1 MAEIATIGLDLAK
14 RVFQVHAADAAG
26 REVLRRKLRRSE
38 VEPFFA
44 ALPPCLVAME
54 ACATAHHWARL
65 IAGYG
70 HDARLIPPQYVAPYV
85 RRHKTDAAD
94 AAAICEA
101 ASRPSMRFVPVKTPD
116 QQAVLAL
123 HRTRALLVKQRTMLA
138 NAIRAHLAEHGE
150 IEAQGITRVRALA
163 AALAGGQGGEALPEL
178 ARCALRLL
186 AGQFVAVDGQ
196 IGIAERAIL
205 AWHREQEASRRLASV
220 PGIGPVTASAIVA
233 TIGEVGHFRSGREL
247 AAWLGLTPRQHSSG
261 GKERIGRISKR
272 GDSYLRRLLVSG
284 AMVVIRHARGE
295 ASRMARSALGAWV
308 RALLARQPAMLVA
321 VALANKLARIA
332 WAVLARGEP
341 YRPDGPVRQPA

>member
-44 ALPPCLVAME
+44 ALAPCVVAME
-54 ACATAHHWARL
+54 ACAGAHHWARL
-65 IAGYG
+65 IAGCG

-85 RRHKTDAAD
+85 RRQKSD

-101 ASRPSMRFVPVKTPD
+101 ATRPSMRFVPVKTPE
-116 QQAVLAL
+116 QQAALAL

-150 IEAQGITRVRALA
+150 TVAQGITRARELA
-163 AALAGGQGGEALPEL
+163 AALAIGEANAALPEL
-178 ARCALRLL
+178 ARRALRLL
-186 AGQFVAVDGQ
+186 AVQFAALDHQ
-196 IGIAERAIL
+196 IEQAEREIL
-205 AWHREQEASRRLASV
+205 AWHKEQEASRRLASV
-220 PGIGPVTASAIVA
+220 PGLGPVTASAILA
-233 TIGEVGHFRSGREL
+233 TIGDVRQFRSGREL

-261 GKERIGRISKR
+261 GKERLGRISKR
-272 GDSYLRRLLVSG
+272 GDAYLRRLLVSG
-284 AMVVIRHARGE
+284 ALVIIRHARG
-295 ASRMARSALGAWV
+295 ASRVAQSPLGVWV
-308 RALLARQPAMLVA
+308 RGLLERQPAMVVA

-332 WAVLARGEP
+332 WAVLTRHEV
-341 YRPDGPVRQPA
+341 YRPDALVRPA